1 MSIEGLLVGLVVL
14 ALALGWITAPLMR
27 KERSSEDEALQKQR
41 ERLTLIY
48 DRVLTNIRDLDE
60 DYSTGKMGTND
71 YQTEREIWVGRG
83 VQVLKGLDRLDGG
96 EVTTAPMDEQAVDR
110 DIDDEIEAAIA
121 AYRSKAETQT

>member
-14 ALALGWITAPLMR
+14 ALALGWITAPLTR
-27 KERSSEDEALQKQR
+27 REKSGGDETLQKQR

-60 DYSTGKMGTND
+60 DYSTGKMGTDD

-83 VQVLKGLDRLDGG
+83 VQVLKTLDRLNSG
-96 EVTTAPMDEQAVDR
+96 EVTTVPTGEQAVDR
-110 DIDDEIEAAIA
+110 DIDDEIEAAIS